1 MGKDI
6 VFLDRVELTPVSRQ
20 ALEEVGTVRTVPVTE
35 QEGLLAAVR
44 DADAVVYQLFPY
56 QLTRSVL
63 ERCRRL
69 KVIGRIGIGMDQV
82 DLSAAAGCGVT
93 VVNAAGSQ
101 ASAVADHAMALM
113 LCLARK
119 VVASHT
125 ALQAGDRNPP
135 QQYMG
140 FEMDGKTLGIVGFGA
155 IGRRLAQRAFGFGM
169 AVQAYD
175 PYISEDAI
183 EQAGV
188 TPASLDEVLAGSDF
202 VSLHVPLT
210 DETWH
215 LIGGDQVAR
224 MRPNAYLI
232 NTARG
237 PIIDESALVR
247 ALRDG
252 VIAGAGLDVHEKE
265 PLAAESPLLSLDQ
278 VVLTPHIAGWAA
290 EAQIR
295 TQESVAK
302 DVARV
307 LKGETPVSPVSG
319 AAVPGATFSPS
330 PTARGGQGGGR
341 GSVPQPL
348 LPYLEW
354 DGDGLPHPSF
364 THAFGAVPGLRS
376 IIETEGPVT
385 ADRAYKVYIRGAGA
399 TRVTKPVR
407 AKLDHAV
414 ARLLDQKQV
423 MIDDIAGLPDGEIQR
438 GTTGTGKPG
447 GNGSRDRGP

>member
-56 QLTRSVL
+56 QLSRSVL
-63 ERCRRL
+63 EHCRRL

-135 QQYMG
+135 QEYMG

-188 TPASLDEVLAGSDF
+188 
-202 VSLHVPLT
+202 H
-210 DETWH
+210 
-215 LIGGDQVAR
+215 
-224 MRPNAYLI
+224 
-232 NTARG
+232 
-237 PIIDESALVR
+237 
-247 ALRDG
+247 
-252 VIAGAGLDVHEKE
+252 
-265 PLAAESPLLSLDQ
+265 
-278 VVLTPHIAGWAA
+278 
-290 EAQIR
+290 
-295 TQESVAK
+295 
-302 DVARV
+302 
-307 LKGETPVSPVSG
+307 
-319 AAVPGATFSPS
+319 PS
-330 PTARGGQGGGR
+330 QLGR
-341 GSVPQPL
+341 G
-348 LPYLEW
+348 
-354 DGDGLPHPSF
+354 
-364 THAFGAVPGLRS
+364 
-376 IIETEGPVT
+376 
-385 ADRAYKVYIRGAGA
+385 
-399 TRVTKPVR
+399 
-407 AKLDHAV
+407 
-414 ARLLDQKQV
+414 ARRK
-423 MIDDIAGLPDGEIQR
+423 
-438 GTTGTGKPG
+438 
-447 GNGSRDRGP
+447 